1 MVLIGL
7 ATIVMGIFLVVSPD
21 AAALTI
27 CLAVGWILLITG
39 AIALFTYYRNK
50 KQGVQISSDLIIGI
64 IEVDFGSAMIVNP
77 GIFAG
82 LIGTVVAVVMF
93 IHGIN
98 DITEGFAIRKMG
110 SSSGTPSIVM
120 GALTIVFGAVI
131 LINPFASLSAL
142 MVLIGVGLIFDG
154 VTELIVAYRT
164 AKFMHDAAKDTDF

>member
-64 IEVDFGSAMIVNP
+64 IEVAFGIAMIVNP

-93 IHGIN
+93 IHGI
-98 DITEGFAIRKMG
+98 K
-110 SSSGTPSIVM
+110 GTPSIVM

-164 AKFMHDAAKDTDF
+164 AKFMHDAAKDTDL